1 MTATSTQF
9 FYVSGEVKNPGSYP
23 ITPGLTVLKAVS
35 VAGGLTKFGSKGKV
49 EILRKVSQRG
59 TERIKVDLG
68 RHRGRQETRRAAR
81 GRGHHKSRK
90 KGFLNKWT
98 QPPRLTTATNL
109 LPGISGDFD
118 LKYGLKLLWGGKG
131 WILVTALLGVGLG
144 FLATY
149 LQTPIYRAQAL
160 VQIDPP
166 GQNISALSNP
176 YPATAFNWFDYQNY
190 YNTQYRIITSK
201 VLARRA
207 IEKLE
212 LQDVPPFKGAREPAL
227 LFVARVEV
235 VPVPDTRL
243 AIIAV
248 NHEDPQE
255 AARWANTLA
264 EAYLEQ
270 NVESKIETT
279 RNVYSW
285 LQERLTD
292 AETDVESSEQ
302 TLYEYTKEQGLFVP
316 KEGASIGSETL
327 GKLNEE
333 ATGAKTKRIEL
344 ESILAQVEKVRKSGD
359 SLDSLPQI
367 ASDPLVQRLNMSKAD
382 LDVELVQ
389 LKNRYKE
396 GHPKVKQVLTQIE
409 QIQDAIDAQSEKIV
423 DGMLADYQQLR
434 RRERELLATIDS
446 QREETV
452 EESRKSVQLEM
463 LERDAVSNKSLYEAI
478 LQKIKETDIAAS
490 LSENNVSIVE
500 RASVPTAPVKPQPV
514 KNLVVALV
522 LGFVSGCGFVLLRDY
537 LDNTLK
543 EQEDVEKY
551 LKADCLAV
559 IPKHEAAGDGVTT
572 EAYRTLRASLLF
584 NRERDHGNVIL
595 LTSSIPQEGKSTTAI
610 NLARALAES
619 GEPTLVVDFDLRRS
633 SVHNHLRLY
642 REPGLSDY
650 CSREMKLDLVM
661 QSTKEPNLSA
671 VTSGKLPPNPPALIG
686 STAVKRFLDEC
697 RERFTWIIL
706 DAPPIVSVTDPLLL
720 AKLADMVLMV
730 VRYNQVDRKLA
741 RRSLVAL
748 RRTDARVVGVVL
760 NGIDPKSDSYHYYYS
775 YYQERG
781 ETDAKV
787 TRMRRPSQS
796 SSSPRGTATRSG

>member
-1 MTATSTQF
+1 MIAS
-9 FYVSGEVKNPGSYP
+9 PP
-23 ITPGLTVLKAVS
+23 
-35 VAGGLTKFGSKGKV
+35 
-49 EILRKVSQRG
+49 SQ
-59 TERIKVDLG
+59 ERPDLI
-68 RHRGRQETRRAAR
+68 
-81 GRGHHKSRK
+81 S
-90 KGFLNKWT
+90 
-98 QPPRLTTATNL
+98 
-109 LPGISGDFD
+109 GISGDFD
-118 LKYGLKLLWGGKG
+118 LKYGLKLLWTGKA
-131 WILVTALLGVGLG
+131 WILVAALLGVGLG

-201 VLARRA
+201 ALARRA

-212 LQDVPPFKGAREPAL
+212 LQEVRPFKGSPEPAL
-227 LFVARVEV
+227 LFVGRVEV

-243 AIIAV
+243 ATIAV
-248 NHEDPQE
+248 NHEDREE

-264 EAYLEQ
+264 EVYLEQ
-270 NVESKIETT
+270 NLESKIETT

-285 LQERLTD
+285 LQERLSA
-292 AETDVESSEQ
+292 AESDVESSEQ

-316 KEGASIGSETL
+316 KEGGSIGTETL

-333 ATGAKTKRIEL
+333 ATSAKTKRIEL
-344 ESILAQVEKVRKSGD
+344 ESILAQVEKVRKSGA

-463 LERDAVSNKSLYEAI
+463 LQRDAVSNKSLYEAI

-490 LSENNVSIVE
+490 LRENNVSIVE
-500 RASVPTAPVKPQPV
+500 RASVPTSPVKPQPV
-514 KNLVVALV
+514 KNLAVALL
-522 LGFVSGCGFVLLRDY
+522 LGLVSGCGFVLLRDY

-543 EQEDVEKY
+543 EQEDVERF
-551 LKADCLAV
+551 LKADCLAI
-559 IPKHEAAGDGVTT
+559 IPKHDAAGDGVVT

-619 GEPTLVVDFDLRRS
+619 GEQTLVVDFDLRRS

-650 CSREMKLDLVM
+650 CSRETKLDLIM

-697 RERFTWIIL
+697 RERFAWIIL

-775 YYQERG
+775 YYQERREPDG
-781 ETDAKV
+781 KV
-787 TRMRRPSQS
+787 TRMRRPS
-796 SSSPRGTATRSG
+796 SSPSSQRGTGTG

>member
-1 MTATSTQF
+1 MDAAPPAPDRLDLI
-9 FYVSGEVKNPGSYP
+9 SG
-23 ITPGLTVLKAVS
+23 
-35 VAGGLTKFGSKGKV
+35 F
-49 EILRKVSQRG
+49 
-59 TERIKVDLG
+59 
-68 RHRGRQETRRAAR
+68 
-81 GRGHHKSRK
+81 
-90 KGFLNKWT
+90 
-98 QPPRLTTATNL
+98 
-109 LPGISGDFD
+109 SGDFD
-118 LKYGLKLLWGGKG
+118 LKYGLKLLWSGKG
-131 WILVTALLGVGLG
+131 WILVTALLGLGLG

-149 LQTPIYRAQAL
+149 VQTPIYRAQAL

-201 VLARRA
+201 ALARRA

-212 LQDVPPFKGAREPAL
+212 LQDKPPFKGAREPAL
-227 LFVARVEV
+227 LFVAQVEV

-243 AIIAV
+243 ATVAV
-248 NHEDPQE
+248 NHEDPEQ

-270 NVESKIETT
+270 NLESKIETT

-285 LQERLTD
+285 LQERL
-292 AETDVESSEQ
+292 AEAEGDVKSSEQ
-302 TLYEYTKEQGLFVP
+302 TLYEYTKQQGLYVP
-316 KEGASIGSETL
+316 KEGASISAETL
-327 GKLNEE
+327 EKLNEE
-333 ATGAKTKRIEL
+333 ATAAKTKRIEL
-344 ESILAQVEKVRKSGD
+344 ESILAQVEKARRSRA

-434 RRERELLATIDS
+434 RRERELLASIDS
-446 QREETV
+446 QRVETV
-452 EESRKSVQLEM
+452 EESRKAVELEM
-463 LERDAVSNKSLYEAI
+463 LQREAVSNKSLYEAI

-490 LSENNVSIVE
+490 LRENNVSIVE
-500 RASVPTAPVKPQPV
+500 RASVPTVPVKPQPV
-514 KNLVVALV
+514 KNLIVALM
-522 LGFVSGCGFVLLRDY
+522 LGLASGCGFVLLRDY

-543 EQEDVEKY
+543 EQEDVEKQ

-559 IPKHEAAGDGVTT
+559 IPKHDVAGDGVVT

-584 NRERDHGNVIL
+584 SREREHGNVIL

-610 NLARALAES
+610 NLAKALAES
-619 GEPTLVVDFDLRRS
+619 GEPTLVADFDLRRS
-633 SVHNHLRLY
+633 SVHHHLRLY

-650 CSREMKLDLVM
+650 CSKEMKLDLVM
-661 QSTKEPNLSA
+661 QSTKVANLSA

-697 RERFTWIIL
+697 RERFTWIVL

-730 VRYNQVDRKLA
+730 VRFNQVDRKLA
-741 RRSLVAL
+741 RRSLAAL
-748 RRTDARVVGVVL
+748 RRTESRVVGVVL

-775 YYQERG
+775 YYQERREPDG
-781 ETDAKV
+781 KV
-787 TRMRRPSQS
+787 TRIRRPSPAPTAPPRS
-796 SSSPRGTATRSG
+796 SAAG

>member
-1 MTATSTQF
+1 MDSPPPAQDR
-9 FYVSGEVKNPGSYP
+9 NDP
-23 ITPGLTVLKAVS
+23 IS
-35 VAGGLTKFGSKGKV
+35 
-49 EILRKVSQRG
+49 
-59 TERIKVDLG
+59 
-68 RHRGRQETRRAAR
+68 
-81 GRGHHKSRK
+81 
-90 KGFLNKWT
+90 
-98 QPPRLTTATNL
+98 
-109 LPGISGDFD
+109 GISGDFD
-118 LKYGLKLLWGGKG
+118 LKYGLKLIWGGKG
-131 WILVTALLGVGLG
+131 WIVVSALLGVGLG

-201 VLARRA
+201 ALARKA

-212 LQDVPPFKGAREPAL
+212 LEESPPFKGAREPAL
-227 LFVARVEV
+227 LFVSRVEV

-243 AIIAV
+243 ATIAV

-270 NVESKIETT
+270 NLEAKIETT

-285 LQERLTD
+285 LQERLSA
-292 AETDVESSEQ
+292 AEGDVESSEQ
-302 TLYEYTKEQGLFVP
+302 ILYEYTKEQGLFVP
-316 KEGASIGSETL
+316 REGASIGSETL

-333 ATGAKTKRIEL
+333 ATSAKTKRIEL
-344 ESILAQVEKVRKSGD
+344 ESILAQVDKVRKSGD

-367 ASDPLVQRLNMSKAD
+367 ASDPLVQRLNMTKAD
-382 LDVELVQ
+382 LEVELVQ

-396 GHPKVKQVLTQIE
+396 GHPKVKQVVTQIQ

-446 QREETV
+446 QRQETV
-452 EESRKSVQLEM
+452 EESRKAVQLEM
-463 LERDAVSNKSLYEAI
+463 LQRDAVSNKSLYEAI

-490 LSENNVSIVE
+490 LRENNVSVVE
-500 RASVPTAPVKPQPV
+500 RASIPSTPVKPQPV

-522 LGFVSGCGFVLLRDY
+522 LGLVGGCSFVLLRDY

-559 IPKHEAAGDGVTT
+559 IPKHDAAGDGVVT
-572 EAYRTLRASLLF
+572 EAYRTLRSSLLF
-584 NRERDHGNVIL
+584 NRERDHGNIIL

-619 GEPTLVVDFDLRRS
+619 GEATLVVDFDLRRS
-633 SVHNHLRLY
+633 SVHSHLRLY

-650 CSREMKLDLVM
+650 CSREMKLELVM

-686 STAVKRFLDEC
+686 STAVKRFLEEC
-697 RERFTWIIL
+697 RERFTWILL

-720 AKLADMVLMV
+720 AKVADMVLMV

-741 RRSLVAL
+741 RRSLIAL

-775 YYQERG
+775 YYQERREPDG
-781 ETDAKV
+781 KV
-787 TRMRRPSQS
+787 TRMRRPSPASQ
-796 SSSPRGTATRSG
+796 RGTAAGS

>member
-1 MTATSTQF
+1 MSAPPPTHDR
-9 FYVSGEVKNPGSYP
+9 P
-23 ITPGLTVLKAVS
+23 
-35 VAGGLTKFGSKGKV
+35 
-49 EILRKVSQRG
+49 
-59 TERIKVDLG
+59 DLI
-68 RHRGRQETRRAAR
+68 
-81 GRGHHKSRK
+81 S
-90 KGFLNKWT
+90 
-98 QPPRLTTATNL
+98 
-109 LPGISGDFD
+109 GISGDFD

-131 WILVTALLGVGLG
+131 WIVVLALLGVGLG

-190 YNTQYRIITSK
+190 YNTQYRIVTSK
-201 VLARRA
+201 ALARRA

-212 LQDVPPFKGAREPAL
+212 LQEAPPFKGAAEPAL

-243 AIIAV
+243 ATIAV
-248 NHEDPQE
+248 SHEDPQE
-255 AARWANTLA
+255 ASRWANTLA

-270 NVESKIETT
+270 NLESKIETT

-285 LQERLTD
+285 LQERLSA
-292 AETDVESSEQ
+292 AESDVESAEQ
-302 TLYEYTKEQGLFVP
+302 TLYEYTKEQGLYVP
-316 KEGASIGSETL
+316 KDGASIGTETL
-327 GKLNEE
+327 GKLNDE

-344 ESILAQVEKVRKSGD
+344 ESLLAQVEKVRKSGD
-359 SLDSLPQI
+359 SIDSLPQI
-367 ASDPLVQRLNMSKAD
+367 ASDPLVQRLNMSRAD

-434 RRERELLATIDS
+434 RRERELLATIDT
-446 QREETV
+446 QRESTV
-452 EESRKSVQLEM
+452 EESRKAVQLEM

-490 LSENNVSIVE
+490 LRENNVSIVE
-500 RASVPTAPVKPQPV
+500 RASIPVVPVRPQPV

-522 LGFVSGCGFVLLRDY
+522 LGLVSGCAFVFLRDY

-551 LKADCLAV
+551 LKADCLAI
-559 IPKHEAAGDGVTT
+559 IPKHDAAGDGVVT

-610 NLARALAES
+610 NLAKALAES

-633 SVHNHLRLY
+633 SVHNHMRLY

-650 CSREMKLDLVM
+650 CSREMKLDLVL
-661 QSTKEPNLSA
+661 QSTKDPNLAA

-686 STAVKRFLDEC
+686 STAVKRFLEEC
-697 RERFTWIIL
+697 RARFTWIIL

-775 YYQERG
+775 YYQERREPDG
-781 ETDAKV
+781 KV
-787 TRMRRPSQS
+787 TRMRRPSP
-796 SSSPRGTATRSG
+796 SSPSQRGTGTG

>member
-1 MTATSTQF
+1 MDGAHPPQ
-9 FYVSGEVKNPGSYP
+9 
-23 ITPGLTVLKAVS
+23 
-35 VAGGLTKFGSKGKV
+35 
-49 EILRKVSQRG
+49 
-59 TERIKVDLG
+59 ERHDLI
-68 RHRGRQETRRAAR
+68 
-81 GRGHHKSRK
+81 
-90 KGFLNKWT
+90 
-98 QPPRLTTATNL
+98 
-109 LPGISGDFD
+109 PGISGDFD

-131 WILVTALLGVGLG
+131 WILVVALLGVGLG

-201 VLARRA
+201 ALGRRA

-243 AIIAV
+243 ATIAV

-285 LQERLTD
+285 LQERLAA
-292 AETDVESSEQ
+292 AESDVESSEN
-302 TLYEYTKEQGLFVP
+302 TLYEYTKEQGLYVP
-316 KEGASIGSETL
+316 KEGASIGTETL

-333 ATGAKTKRIEL
+333 ATGAKTERIEL
-344 ESILAQVEKVRKSGD
+344 ESSLVQVEKVRKSGG

-452 EESRKSVQLEM
+452 EESRKAVQLEM
-463 LERDAVSNKSLYEAI
+463 LQRDAVSNKSLYEAI

-490 LSENNVSIVE
+490 LRENNVSIVE

-514 KNLVVALV
+514 KNLIVALV
-522 LGFVSGCGFVLLRDY
+522 LGLVSGCGFVLLRDY

-551 LKADCLAV
+551 LKADCLAI
-559 IPKHEAAGDGVTT
+559 IPKHDAAGDGVVT
-572 EAYRTLRASLLF
+572 EAYRTLRASLHF

-610 NLARALAES
+610 NLAKALAES

-633 SVHNHLRLY
+633 SLHHHLRLY

-748 RRTDARVVGVVL
+748 RRTDARVVGVVF

-775 YYQERG
+775 YYQERR
-781 ETDAKV
+781 EPDRKV
-787 TRMRRPSQS
+787 TRMRRPSHSAPTQ
-796 SSSPRGTATRSG
+796 RGSAAGNG

>member
-1 MTATSTQF
+1 MDGAPLPQ
-9 FYVSGEVKNPGSYP
+9 
-23 ITPGLTVLKAVS
+23 
-35 VAGGLTKFGSKGKV
+35 
-49 EILRKVSQRG
+49 
-59 TERIKVDLG
+59 ERHDLL
-68 RHRGRQETRRAAR
+68 
-81 GRGHHKSRK
+81 S
-90 KGFLNKWT
+90 
-98 QPPRLTTATNL
+98 
-109 LPGISGDFD
+109 GISGDFD

-131 WILVTALLGVGLG
+131 WILVVALLGVGLG

-190 YNTQYRIITSK
+190 YNTQYRIIQSK
-201 VLARRA
+201 ALGRRA

-212 LQDVPPFKGAREPAL
+212 LQDVPPFKGALEPAL
-227 LFVARVEV
+227 VFVARVEV

-243 AIIAV
+243 ATIAV
-248 NHEDPQE
+248 NHEDPQQ

-285 LQERLTD
+285 LQERLTA
-292 AETDVESSEQ
+292 AESDVESAEQ
-302 TLYEYTKEQGLFVP
+302 TLYEYTKEQGLYVP
-316 KEGASIGSETL
+316 KEGASIGAETL

-344 ESILAQVEKVRKSGD
+344 ESSLAQVETVRKSGD

-452 EESRKSVQLEM
+452 EESRKAVQLEM
-463 LERDAVSNKSLYEAI
+463 LQRDAVSNKSLYEAI
-478 LQKIKETDIAAS
+478 LQKIKETDIASS
-490 LSENNVSIVE
+490 LRENNVSIVE
-500 RASVPTAPVKPQPV
+500 RASVPTAPVRPQPV
-514 KNLVVALV
+514 KNLIVALV
-522 LGFVSGCGFVLLRDY
+522 LGLVSGCGFVLLRDY

-551 LKADCLAV
+551 LKADCLAI
-559 IPKHEAAGDGVTT
+559 IPKHDAAGVGVVT
-572 EAYRTLRASLLF
+572 EAYRTLRASLHF

-595 LTSSIPQEGKSTTAI
+595 LTSSIPQEGKSTTAV
-610 NLARALAES
+610 NLAKTLAES
-619 GEPTLVVDFDLRRS
+619 GEPTLLVDFDLRRAS
-633 SVHNHLRLY
+633 IHNHLRLY

-650 CSREMKLDLVM
+650 CSRDMKLDLVM
-661 QSTKEPNLSA
+661 QSTKGPNLSA

-686 STAVKRFLDEC
+686 STSVKRFLDEC
-697 RERFTWIIL
+697 RERFTWIVL

-748 RRTDARVVGVVL
+748 QRTDARVVGVVL

-781 ETDAKV
+781 EADRKV
-787 TRMRRPSQS
+787 TRMRRPSHSAPTQ
-796 SSSPRGTATRSG
+796 RGSAAGNG

>member
-1 MTATSTQF
+1 
-9 FYVSGEVKNPGSYP
+9 
-23 ITPGLTVLKAVS
+23 
-35 VAGGLTKFGSKGKV
+35 
-49 EILRKVSQRG
+49 
-59 TERIKVDLG
+59 
-68 RHRGRQETRRAAR
+68 
-81 GRGHHKSRK
+81 
-90 KGFLNKWT
+90 
-98 QPPRLTTATNL
+98 
-109 LPGISGDFD
+109 D
-118 LKYGLKLLWGGKG
+118 LKYLLKLLWTGKG
-131 WILVTALLGVGLG
+131 WILVTALLGLGLG

-201 VLARRA
+201 ALARRA

-212 LQDVPPFKGAREPAL
+212 LQDAPPFKGASEPAL
-227 LFVARVEV
+227 LFISRVEV

-243 AIIAV
+243 ATIAV

-270 NVESKIETT
+270 NLEAKIETT

-285 LQERLTD
+285 LQERLSA

-316 KEGASIGSETL
+316 KEGGSIGAETL
-327 GKLNEE
+327 EKLNEE
-333 ATGAKTKRIEL
+333 ATEAKTRRIEL
-344 ESILAQVEKVRKSGD
+344 ESMLAQVEKARKSDG

-367 ASDPLVQRLNMSKAD
+367 ASDPLVQRLNMSKTD
-382 LDVELVQ
+382 LEVELVQ

-396 GHPKVKQVLTQIE
+396 GHPKVKQVLTQID
-409 QIQDAIDAQSEKIV
+409 QIQEAIDAQSDKIV

-434 RRERELLATIDS
+434 RRERELLASIDS

-452 EESRKSVQLEM
+452 EESRKTVQLEM

-490 LSENNVSIVE
+490 LRENNVSIVE
-500 RASVPTAPVKPQPV
+500 TAGVPVAPVKPQPV
-514 KNLVVALV
+514 RNLVMALM
-522 LGFVSGCGFVLLRDY
+522 LGLVSGCGFVLLRDY
-537 LDNTLK
+537 LDNTFK
-543 EQEDVEKY
+543 DQEDVEKY
-551 LKADCLAV
+551 LKADCLAI
-559 IPKHEAAGDGVTT
+559 IPKHDAAGDGVVT
-572 EAYRTLRASLLF
+572 EAYRTLRSSLLF

-642 REPGLSDY
+642 REPGLADY
-650 CSREMKLDLVM
+650 CSREVKLDVVM

-697 RERFTWIIL
+697 RERFTWILL

-748 RRTDARVVGVVL
+748 RRTDARVAGVVL
-760 NGIDPKSDSYHYYYS
+760 NGIDPRSDSYHYYYS
-775 YYQERG
+775 YYQERRDPEG
-781 ETDAKV
+781 KV
-787 TRMRRPSQS
+787 TRMRRPSQG
-796 SSSPRGTATRSG
+796 SPQKSTAAG

>member
-1 MTATSTQF
+1 MNAAPPAQ
-9 FYVSGEVKNPGSYP
+9 
-23 ITPGLTVLKAVS
+23 
-35 VAGGLTKFGSKGKV
+35 
-49 EILRKVSQRG
+49 
-59 TERIKVDLG
+59 D
-68 RHRGRQETRRAAR
+68 RHELI
-81 GRGHHKSRK
+81 S
-90 KGFLNKWT
+90 
-98 QPPRLTTATNL
+98 
-109 LPGISGDFD
+109 GISGDFD

-131 WILVTALLGVGLG
+131 WIVVLALLGVGLG

-201 VLARRA
+201 ALAKKS
-207 IEKLE
+207 IEKLGLLE
-212 LQDVPPFKGAREPAL
+212 ASPFKGSSEPAL

-243 AIIAV
+243 ASVAV

-270 NVESKIETT
+270 NIESKIETT

-285 LQERLTD
+285 LQERLTA
-292 AETDVESSEQ
+292 AEGDVESSEQ
-302 TLYEYTKEQGLFVP
+302 VLYEYTKEQGLFVP
-316 KEGASIGSETL
+316 KEGASIGAETL
-327 GKLNEE
+327 GKLNDE

-344 ESILAQVEKVRKSGD
+344 ESTLVQVEKVRKAGD

-396 GHPKVKQVLTQIE
+396 GHPKVRQVLTQIE

-434 RRERELLATIDS
+434 RRERELLATIDTER
-446 QREETV
+446 QETV
-452 EESRKSVQLEM
+452 EESRKTVQLEM
-463 LERDAVSNKSLYEAI
+463 LQRDAVSDKSLYEAI
-478 LQKIKETDIAAS
+478 LQKIKETDVAS
-490 LSENNVSIVE
+490 SLRENNVSIVE
-500 RASVPTAPVKPQPV
+500 RASVPVTPVKPQPV

-522 LGFVSGCGFVLLRDY
+522 LGLVGGCAFVLLRDY

-543 EQEDVEKY
+543 EQEDIEKY
-551 LKADCLAV
+551 LKADCLAI
-559 IPKHEAAGDGVTT
+559 IPKHDAAGDGVVT
-572 EAYRTLRASLLF
+572 EAYRTLRASLHF

-610 NLARALAES
+610 NLAKALAES

-650 CSREMKLDLVM
+650 CSKEMKLDLVM

-686 STAVKRFLDEC
+686 STSVKRFLDEC

-741 RRSLVAL
+741 RRSITAL

-775 YYQERG
+775 YYQDRREPEG
-781 ETDAKV
+781 KV
-787 TRMRRPSQS
+787 TRMRRPSASPS
-796 SSSPRGTATRSG
+796 SQRGTGTG

>member
-1 MTATSTQF
+1 MDETTTIRAATA
-9 FYVSGEVKNPGSYP
+9 
-23 ITPGLTVLKAVS
+23 A
-35 VAGGLTKFGSKGKV
+35 AAA
-49 EILRKVSQRG
+49 
-59 TERIKVDLG
+59 TERPDLF
-68 RHRGRQETRRAAR
+68 A
-81 GRGHHKSRK
+81 
-90 KGFLNKWT
+90 
-98 QPPRLTTATNL
+98 
-109 LPGISGDFD
+109 GISGDFD
-118 LKYGLKLLWGGKG
+118 LKYVLKLFWSGKG
-131 WILVTALLGVGLG
+131 LILVMALLGTGLG
-144 FLATY
+144 FLVTY
-149 LQTPIYRAQAL
+149 LETPVYRAQAL

-176 YPATAFNWFDYQNY
+176 YPSTALNWFDYQNY

-201 VLARRA
+201 ALARRA

-212 LQDVPPFKGAREPAL
+212 LQDVPPFKGAREPSL
-227 LFVARVEV
+227 LFVGRVEV

-243 AIIAV
+243 AVIAV

-270 NVESKIETT
+270 NLEAKIETT

-285 LQERLTD
+285 LQERLTA

-302 TLYEYTKEQGLFVP
+302 TLYEYTKEQGLYVP
-316 KEGASIGSETL
+316 KEGSSIGADTL

-333 ATGAKTKRIEL
+333 ATEAKTKRIEL
-344 ESILAQVEKVRKSGD
+344 ESILAQVEKSRKTGE

-396 GHPKVKQVLTQIE
+396 GHPKVKQVLTQID
-409 QIQDAIDAQSEKIV
+409 QIQEAVDAQSEKIV

-434 RRERELLATIDS
+434 RRERELLANIDS

-452 EESRKSVQLEM
+452 EESRKAVQLEM
-463 LERDAVSNKSLYEAI
+463 LQRDAVSNKSLYEAI

-490 LSENNVSIVE
+490 LRENNVSLIE
-500 RASVPTAPVKPQPV
+500 LASVPVTPVRPQPV
-514 KNLVVALV
+514 KNLVLALL
-522 LGFVSGCGFVLLRDY
+522 LGLVSGCGFVLLRDY

-543 EQEDVEKY
+543 EQEDIEKY

-559 IPKHEAAGDGVTT
+559 IPRHDAAGDGVVT

-650 CSREMKLDLVM
+650 CSRETKLDVVM

-671 VTSGKLPPNPPALIG
+671 VTAGKLPPNPPALIG
-686 STAVKRFLDEC
+686 SSAVKRFLEEC
-697 RERFTWIIL
+697 RARFTWVVL

-748 RRTDARVVGVVL
+748 RRTDARVIGVVL
-760 NGIDPKSDSYHYYYS
+760 NGIDPKSDSYHYYYD
-775 YYQERG
+775 YYQERRDSDG
-781 ETDAKV
+781 KV
-787 TRMRRPSQS
+787 TRMRRPSHPPQKS
-796 SSSPRGTATRSG
+796 TAAR

>member
-1 MTATSTQF
+1 MDAAPPTQD
-9 FYVSGEVKNPGSYP
+9 
-23 ITPGLTVLKAVS
+23 
-35 VAGGLTKFGSKGKV
+35 
-49 EILRKVSQRG
+49 RH
-59 TERIKVDLG
+59 DLI
-68 RHRGRQETRRAAR
+68 
-81 GRGHHKSRK
+81 S
-90 KGFLNKWT
+90 
-98 QPPRLTTATNL
+98 
-109 LPGISGDFD
+109 GISGDFD
-118 LKYGLKLLWGGKG
+118 LKYGLKLLWAGKG
-131 WILVTALLGVGLG
+131 WILVTALLGIGLG

-201 VLARRA
+201 ALARRA

-212 LQDVPPFKGAREPAL
+212 LQDVPPFKGAREPAVF
-227 LFVARVEV
+227 FVSRVEV

-243 AIIAV
+243 ATVAV

-285 LQERLTD
+285 LQERLTA
-292 AETDVESSEQ
+292 AESDVESSEQ

-316 KEGASIGSETL
+316 KEGSSIGTETL
-327 GKLNEE
+327 GKLSEE

-344 ESILAQVEKVRKSGD
+344 ESILAQAEKIRKSGN

-452 EESRKSVQLEM
+452 EESRKTVQLEM
-463 LERDAVSNKSLYEAI
+463 LQRDAVSNKSLYEAI

-490 LSENNVSIVE
+490 LRENNVSIVE
-500 RASVPTAPVKPQPV
+500 RATVPAAPVKPQPV
-514 KNLVVALV
+514 KNLIVALV
-522 LGFVSGCGFVLLRDY
+522 LGLVSGCGFVLVRDY

-543 EQEDVEKY
+543 EQEDIEKY
-551 LKADCLAV
+551 LKADCLAI
-559 IPKHEAAGDGVTT
+559 IPKHDAAGDGVVT

-610 NLARALAES
+610 NLAKALAES
-619 GEPTLVVDFDLRRS
+619 GEPTLVADFDLRRS

-650 CSREMKLDLVM
+650 CSREMKLDVVM
-661 QSTKEPNLSA
+661 QSTKDKNLTA

-775 YYQERG
+775 YYQERRDPEG
-781 ETDAKV
+781 KV
-787 TRMRRPSQS
+787 TRMRRPSS
-796 SSSPRGTATRSG
+796 SSSQRGTASGTG

>member
-1 MTATSTQF
+1 MDAAPPNQD
-9 FYVSGEVKNPGSYP
+9 
-23 ITPGLTVLKAVS
+23 
-35 VAGGLTKFGSKGKV
+35 
-49 EILRKVSQRG
+49 RH
-59 TERIKVDLG
+59 DLL
-68 RHRGRQETRRAAR
+68 A
-81 GRGHHKSRK
+81 
-90 KGFLNKWT
+90 
-98 QPPRLTTATNL
+98 
-109 LPGISGDFD
+109 GISGDFD
-118 LKYGLKLLWGGKG
+118 LKHGLRLLWGGKG
-131 WILVTALLGVGLG
+131 WILVTALLGTGLG

-149 LQTPIYRAQAL
+149 LQTPLYRAQAV

-176 YPATAFNWFDYQNY
+176 YPATAFNWFDYQSY

-201 VLARRA
+201 ALAQRA

-212 LQDVPPFKGAREPAL
+212 LQNLPPFKGSREPAL
-227 LFVARVEV
+227 DFVARVEV

-243 AIIAV
+243 ATIAV

-270 NVESKIETT
+270 NLESKIETT
-279 RNVYSW
+279 RSVYSW
-285 LQERLTD
+285 LQERLTA
-292 AETDVESSEQ
+292 AESDVKSSEQ
-302 TLYEYTKEQGLFVP
+302 TLYEYTKEQRLFVP
-316 KEGASIGSETL
+316 RDGASIGAETL

-333 ATGAKTKRIEL
+333 ATDAKTKRIEL
-344 ESILAQVEKVRKSGD
+344 ESILAQVEKVRKSGA

-382 LDVELVQ
+382 LEVELVQ

-409 QIQDAIDAQSEKIV
+409 QIQDAVDAQSEKIV

-452 EESRKSVQLEM
+452 EESRKAVQLEM
-463 LERDAVSNKSLYEAI
+463 LQRDAVSNKGLYEAI

-490 LSENNVSIVE
+490 LRENNVSILE
-500 RASVPTAPVKPQPV
+500 KAGVPTVPVKPQPL

-522 LGFVSGCGFVLLRDY
+522 LGLVSGCAFVLFRDY

-559 IPKHEAAGDGVTT
+559 IPRHDAAGDGVVT

-584 NRERDHGNVIL
+584 NRDRDQGNIIL

-610 NLARALAES
+610 NLGKALAES
-619 GEPTLVVDFDLRRS
+619 GEPTAVVDFDLRRS
-633 SVHNHLRLY
+633 SVHHHLRLY

-650 CSREMKLDLVM
+650 CSRETKLDLVL
-661 QSTKEPNLSA
+661 QSTKVPNLSA

-686 STAVKRFLDEC
+686 SSAVKRFLDQC
-697 RERFTWIIL
+697 RERFTWIVL

-741 RRSLVAL
+741 RRSLVTL
-748 RRTDARVVGVVL
+748 RRTNARVVGVVL
-760 NGIDPKSDSYHYYYS
+760 NGIDPKSDSYHYYYT
-775 YYQERG
+775 YYQERR
-781 ETDAKV
+781 DADDKV
-787 TRMRRPSQS
+787 TRIRRPSPHTQ
-796 SSSPRGTATRSG
+796 RGAAAGNG

>member
-1 MTATSTQF
+1 MDSSPPAQDRNDL
-9 FYVSGEVKNPGSYP
+9 VS
-23 ITPGLTVLKAVS
+23 
-35 VAGGLTKFGSKGKV
+35 
-49 EILRKVSQRG
+49 
-59 TERIKVDLG
+59 
-68 RHRGRQETRRAAR
+68 
-81 GRGHHKSRK
+81 
-90 KGFLNKWT
+90 
-98 QPPRLTTATNL
+98 
-109 LPGISGDFD
+109 GISGDFD

-131 WILVTALLGVGLG
+131 WIVVSALLGVGLG

-149 LQTPIYRAQAL
+149 LQTPIYRAQVL

-201 VLARRA
+201 ALARRA

-212 LQDVPPFKGAREPAL
+212 LQEAPPFKGAREPAL

-243 AIIAV
+243 ATVAV
-248 NHEDPQE
+248 NHEDPEE
-255 AARWANTLA
+255 AARWANMLA

-270 NVESKIETT
+270 NLEAKIETT

-285 LQERLTD
+285 LQERLSS
-292 AETDVESSEQ
+292 AEGDVESSEQ
-302 TLYEYTKEQGLFVP
+302 ILYEYTKEQGLFVP
-316 KEGASIGSETL
+316 KEGASIGNETL

-333 ATGAKTKRIEL
+333 ATGAKTERIEL

-382 LDVELVQ
+382 LNVELVQ

-396 GHPKVKQVLTQIE
+396 GHPKVKQVLTQIV

-446 QREETV
+446 QRQETV
-452 EESRKSVQLEM
+452 EESRKAVQLEM
-463 LERDAVSNKSLYEAI
+463 LQRDAVSNKSLYEAI

-490 LSENNVSIVE
+490 LRENNVSIVE
-500 RASVPTAPVKPQPV
+500 RASIPTAPVKPQPV

-522 LGFVSGCGFVLLRDY
+522 LGLVGGCAFVLLRDY

-551 LKADCLAV
+551 LKADCLAI
-559 IPKHEAAGDGVTT
+559 IPKHDAAGDGVVT
-572 EAYRTLRASLLF
+572 EAYRTLRSSLLF
-584 NRERDHGNVIL
+584 NRERDQGNIIL
-595 LTSSIPQEGKSTTAI
+595 VTSSIPQEGKSTTAI
-610 NLARALAES
+610 NLARALGES

-633 SVHNHLRLY
+633 SVHSHLRLY

-650 CSREMKLDLVM
+650 CSREMKLEAVM

-720 AKLADMVLMV
+720 AKIADMVLMV

-741 RRSLVAL
+741 RRSLIAL

-775 YYQERG
+775 YYQERRESDG
-781 ETDAKV
+781 KV
-787 TRMRRPSQS
+787 TRMRRPSHP
-796 SSSPRGTATRSG
+796 SPSQRGTASGAG

>member
-1 MTATSTQF
+1 MDGAPPTHD
-9 FYVSGEVKNPGSYP
+9 
-23 ITPGLTVLKAVS
+23 
-35 VAGGLTKFGSKGKV
+35 
-49 EILRKVSQRG
+49 RH
-59 TERIKVDLG
+59 DLI
-68 RHRGRQETRRAAR
+68 
-81 GRGHHKSRK
+81 S
-90 KGFLNKWT
+90 
-98 QPPRLTTATNL
+98 
-109 LPGISGDFD
+109 GISGDFD

-212 LQDVPPFKGAREPAL
+212 LQEVQPFKGSREPAL

-243 AIIAV
+243 AVIAV
-248 NHEDPQE
+248 NHEDAQE

-285 LQERLTD
+285 LQERLTA

-302 TLYEYTKEQGLFVP
+302 SLYEYTKEQGMFVP
-316 KEGASIGSETL
+316 KEGASIGTETL

-359 SLDSLPQI
+359 SIDSLPQI

-463 LERDAVSNKSLYEAI
+463 LQRDAVSNKSLYEAI

-490 LSENNVSIVE
+490 LRENNVSIVE
-500 RASVPTAPVKPQPV
+500 RASVPSAPVKPQPV

-522 LGFVSGCGFVLLRDY
+522 LGLVSGCGFVLLRDY

-584 NRERDHGNVIL
+584 NRERDHGNIIL

-610 NLARALAES
+610 NLAKALAES

-661 QSTKEPNLSA
+661 QSTKVANLSA

-741 RRSLVAL
+741 RRSLTAL

-775 YYQERG
+775 YYQERREPDG
-781 ETDAKV
+781 KV

-796 SSSPRGTATRSG
+796 SSQRGTASGTG

>member
-1 MTATSTQF
+1 MDSPPPAQDR
-9 FYVSGEVKNPGSYP
+9 N
-23 ITPGLTVLKAVS
+23 
-35 VAGGLTKFGSKGKV
+35 
-49 EILRKVSQRG
+49 
-59 TERIKVDLG
+59 DLI
-68 RHRGRQETRRAAR
+68 
-81 GRGHHKSRK
+81 S
-90 KGFLNKWT
+90 
-98 QPPRLTTATNL
+98 
-109 LPGISGDFD
+109 GISGDFD

-131 WILVTALLGVGLG
+131 WIVVSALLGVGLG

-201 VLARRA
+201 ALARKA

-212 LQDVPPFKGAREPAL
+212 LEEAPPFKGAREPAL

-243 AIIAV
+243 ATIAV

-255 AARWANTLA
+255 ATRWANTLA

-270 NVESKIETT
+270 NLEAKIETT

-285 LQERLTD
+285 LQERLSA
-292 AETDVESSEQ
+292 AEGDVESSEQ
-302 TLYEYTKEQGLFVP
+302 ILYEYTKEQGLFVP

-333 ATGAKTKRIEL
+333 ATSAKTERIEL

-409 QIQDAIDAQSEKIV
+409 QIQEAIDAQSEKIV

-446 QREETV
+446 QRQETV
-452 EESRKSVQLEM
+452 EESRKAVQLEM
-463 LERDAVSNKSLYEAI
+463 LQRDAVSNKSLYEAI

-490 LSENNVSIVE
+490 LRENNVSIVE
-500 RASVPTAPVKPQPV
+500 RASIPTTPVKPQPV

-522 LGFVSGCGFVLLRDY
+522 LGLVGGCAFVLLRDY

-551 LKADCLAV
+551 LKADCLAI
-559 IPKHEAAGDGVTT
+559 IPKHDAAGDGVVT
-572 EAYRTLRASLLF
+572 EAYRTLRSSLLF
-584 NRERDHGNVIL
+584 NRERDNGNIIL
-595 LTSSIPQEGKSTTAI
+595 LTSSIPQEGKSTTAV

-633 SVHNHLRLY
+633 SVHSHLRLY

-686 STAVKRFLDEC
+686 STAVKRFLEEC

-720 AKLADMVLMV
+720 AKIADMVLMV

-741 RRSLVAL
+741 RRSLIAL

-775 YYQERG
+775 YYQERREPDG
-781 ETDAKV
+781 KV
-787 TRMRRPSQS
+787 TRMRRPT
-796 SSSPRGTATRSG
+796 SSSPSQRGTASGTG

>member
-1 MTATSTQF
+1 MDSSPPAQDRNDL
-9 FYVSGEVKNPGSYP
+9 VS
-23 ITPGLTVLKAVS
+23 
-35 VAGGLTKFGSKGKV
+35 
-49 EILRKVSQRG
+49 
-59 TERIKVDLG
+59 
-68 RHRGRQETRRAAR
+68 
-81 GRGHHKSRK
+81 
-90 KGFLNKWT
+90 
-98 QPPRLTTATNL
+98 
-109 LPGISGDFD
+109 GISGDFD

-131 WILVTALLGVGLG
+131 WIVVSALLVVGLG

-149 LQTPIYRAQAL
+149 LQTPIYRAQVL

-201 VLARRA
+201 ALARRA

-212 LQDVPPFKGAREPAL
+212 LQEAPPFKGAREPAL

-243 AIIAV
+243 ATVAV
-248 NHEDPQE
+248 NHEDPEE
-255 AARWANTLA
+255 AARWANMLA

-270 NVESKIETT
+270 NLEAKIETT

-285 LQERLTD
+285 LQERLSS
-292 AETDVESSEQ
+292 AEGDVESSEQ
-302 TLYEYTKEQGLFVP
+302 ILYEYTKEQGLFVP
-316 KEGASIGSETL
+316 KEGASIGNETL

-333 ATGAKTKRIEL
+333 ATGAKTERIEL

-382 LDVELVQ
+382 LNVELVQ

-396 GHPKVKQVLTQIE
+396 GHPKVKQVLTQIV

-446 QREETV
+446 QRQETV
-452 EESRKSVQLEM
+452 EESRKAVQLEM
-463 LERDAVSNKSLYEAI
+463 LQRDAVSNKSLYEAI

-490 LSENNVSIVE
+490 LRENNVSIVE
-500 RASVPTAPVKPQPV
+500 RASIPTAPVKPQPV

-522 LGFVSGCGFVLLRDY
+522 LGLVGGCAFVLLRDY

-551 LKADCLAV
+551 LKADCLAI
-559 IPKHEAAGDGVTT
+559 IPKHDAAGDGVVT
-572 EAYRTLRASLLF
+572 EAYRTLRSSLLF
-584 NRERDHGNVIL
+584 NRERDQGNIIL
-595 LTSSIPQEGKSTTAI
+595 VTSSIPQEGKSTTAI
-610 NLARALAES
+610 NLARALGES

-633 SVHNHLRLY
+633 SVHSHLRLY

-650 CSREMKLDLVM
+650 CSREMKLEAVM

-720 AKLADMVLMV
+720 AKIADMVLMV

-741 RRSLVAL
+741 RRSLIAL

-775 YYQERG
+775 YYQERRESDG
-781 ETDAKV
+781 KV
-787 TRMRRPSQS
+787 TRMRRPSHP
-796 SSSPRGTATRSG
+796 SPSQRGTASGAG